1 MYLKYHRRYFP
12 DDVLVYIEE
21 FNKAEGFVLVD
32 FYDSNEFERFT
43 SYTNND
49 FDINVA
55 TMVSL
60 ISYQNRTIRENTYYS
75 IKRETIDTW
84 LENNSITQN
93 ENSLLIGYTIDMSN
107 FNSDEEIFTHTVSLN
122 DYDSYN
128 HLMYGKRDISD
139 IEFDLSGK
147 LTVNIRNVG
156 QGNWNEIMSD
166 ESYAVVYDCGTSM
179 NASKADVRA
188 LINSRNKKYIDN
200 KPSLILSHWD
210 KDHYHCLIG
219 MTDAE
224 LSSFSNFI
232 CRDNVPNLTSR
243 KLFSRI
249 SRLMSNKHIYAIPAE
264 ARTARGGLTYL
275 NALNSTN
282 NQLVIYN
289 SQYHKDRNI
298 SGIFLSLKNAH
309 SSVIFSGDSHYSQ
322 VSTCILPHLNF
333 KHKHYLIVP
342 HHGGKGGNYIY
353 NNPGKIQYES
363 AIISVG
369 PNRYGHP
376 KPKYVSALKADF
388 RTFTKTSLTKS
399 DITINL

>member
-1 MYLKYHRRYFP
+1 MYLNYHRRYFS

-21 FNKAEGFVLVD
+21 FNKADGFVLFD
-32 FYDSNEFERFT
+32 FYDSNEFKRFT
-43 SYTNND
+43 SYTTSEY
-49 FDINVA
+49 DINVP
-55 TMVSL
+55 TMVIL
-60 ISYQNRTIRENTYYS
+60 TNYQNRTIRENTYYS
-75 IKRETIDTW
+75 IKKETISTW

-93 ENSLLIGYTIDMSN
+93 ENSLIIGFTIDLTYFDSIT
-107 FNSDEEIFTHTVSLN
+107 EVFTHSVSLN
-122 DYDSYN
+122 DNNSFD
-128 HLMYGKRDISD
+128 HLMYGKKEISD
-139 IEFDLSGK
+139 IEFDLSGQ

-166 ESYAVVYDCGTSM
+166 KSYAVVYDCGTSM
-179 NASKADVRA
+179 NASKPDVRA
-188 LINSRNKKYIDN
+188 LINSRSKKYIDN

-219 MTDAE
+219 MNDAE

-243 KLFSRI
+243 KLFLRI
-249 SRLMSNKHIYAIPAE
+249 SSLISTNHIYAIPAE

-275 NALNSTN
+275 NALNSTK

-298 SGIFLSLKNAH
+298 SGIFLSLKNTN
-309 SSVIFSGDSHYSQ
+309 SSVIFSGDAHYLQ

-333 KHKHYLIVP
+333 KHNHYLIVP
-342 HHGGKGGNYIY
+342 HHGGKGGDYIY
-353 NNPGKIQYES
+353 NNPGKIYYES

-376 KPKYVSALKADF
+376 QSKYVCALKSDF
-388 RTFTKTSLTKS
+388 RTFTKTSLRKS